1 MNVNGINYN
10 NYNNYYAKNTH
21 YKVADNSSSIVSN
34 PQNDTFVS
42 FKGGINRQNLL
53 LRVAQAAMLGGL
65 AAVVKLI
72 ETLSPKEQ
80 EVVMEAMNEQVDAVS
95 NENTNKVEEN
105 NDLPLE
111 EQAAEDFKNMD
122 SYYWTKK
129 YSKTPEFEKLLL
141 ENDTYKDLS
150 GKRLYFVRQSDV
162 LDVFRKDINALG
174 RIYTRENVLDI
185 EKLNDRRNS
194 AIEALSGYNGNKEFL
209 DNLMSEKDAEGKTM
223 LHLLAG
229 ESVNALEHVNN
240 AYRKD
245 LDKLADMYLLKDK
258 NDKYPLDYIK
268 DKPVDEQKEMLKLV
282 NNTFEYEPKLLISI
296 LEASH
301 FDKEVEYVK
310 KAQNILE
317 NGYEYIEEGT
327 GNRIVEHVDSRWDIE
342 KILNGEERY
351 DMAEKYEKYNPKGLL
366 IEQQESSC
374 GSTWKSIYKYDEKD
388 RLIEK
393 TIDAAHG
400 QQTIRYEYDKDGNQH
415 VVEDDSQTGW
425 TQW

>member
-1 MNVNGINYN
+1 MNVNGVNYN
-10 NYNNYYAKNTH
+10 SYDNYYAKNIH
-21 YKVADNSSSIVSN
+21 NKVAENNASIISN

-42 FKGGINRQNLL
+42 FKGAINRQNLL

-65 AAVVKLI
+65 AAVVKLM

-80 EVVMEAMNEQVDAVS
+80 EVVMEAMSEQTNTVS
-95 NENTNKVEEN
+95 NDNNEVEESN
-105 NDLPLE
+105 NLPLE

-122 SYYWTKK
+122 SYYWTQK
-129 YSKTPEFEKLLL
+129 YSKAPEFEKLLL
-141 ENDTYKDLS
+141 ENDEYKDKS

-162 LDVFRKDINALG
+162 LDVFKNDINALG
-174 RIYTRENVLDI
+174 RIYTRENVFDI
-185 EKLNDRRNS
+185 EKLDDRRNS

-209 DNLMSEKDAEGKTM
+209 DNLMSEKDVEGKTM

-240 AYRKD
+240 AYRKN
-245 LDKLADMYLLKDK
+245 LDKLADMYLLKD
-258 NDKYPLDYIK
+258 NDGKYPLDYIK
-268 DKPVDEQKEMLKLV
+268 DKPSDEQKEMLELV
-282 NNTFEYEPKLLISI
+282 NRTFEYEPKLLINI

-310 KAQNILE
+310 KVQDILQ

-327 GNRIVEHVDSRWDIE
+327 GNRIVEHVDSKWDIE

-351 DMAEKYEKYNPKGLL
+351 GTAEKYEKYNTKGLL

-374 GSTWKSIYKYDEKD
+374 GSTWKNFYKYDEKG

-393 TIDAAHG
+393 TTDAAHG
-400 QQTIRYEYDKDGNQH
+400 KQTIRYEYDNDGNQK
-415 VVEDDSQTGW
+415 VVQDDSKTCW
-425 TQW
+425 SQW

>member
-10 NYNNYYAKNTH
+10 NYSNYYTKNTH
-21 YKVADNSSSIVSN
+21 YKVVDNSSSTISE

-53 LRVAQAAMLGGL
+53 SRVAQAAMLGGL